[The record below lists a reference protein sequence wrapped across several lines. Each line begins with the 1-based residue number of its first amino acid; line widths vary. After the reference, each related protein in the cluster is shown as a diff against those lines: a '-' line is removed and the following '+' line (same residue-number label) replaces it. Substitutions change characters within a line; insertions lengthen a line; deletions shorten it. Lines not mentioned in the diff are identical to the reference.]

1 MKACLRVAL
10 LAMGCTLALRAQEP
24 TLAEV
29 MRRVHT
35 YVTDYEDHV
44 LSGMVAQETYH
55 QQVFEGDGTVKEERR
70 LVSEYVI
77 LQLPPDEAWYGFR
90 NVIEVDGKPQPER
103 VHRLEE
109 IFASTEGNPVAQA
122 MQLAEE
128 SAQFNLGGVYRT
140 VNLPTFVLSFLRPA
154 NRKRLT
160 FEPAG
165 REDVDGTPTW
175 IVSYREQKDSA
186 FIATPRGKGLKA
198 SGRFWAEPVSGR
210 VLRTELVVGP
220 DRGTPWRAHI
230 LVNYRPMPENGA
242 WLPAEMSE
250 VYDNPRKAR
259 AGRITGE
266 ASYANYRRL
275 EVRKK

>member
-1 MKACLRVAL
+1 
-10 LAMGCTLALRAQEP
+10 
-24 TLAEV
+24 

-55 QQVFEGDGTVKEERR
+55 QQVFEGDGSVKEERR

-109 IFASTEGNPVAQA
+109 IFASSQSNPVEQA

-128 SAQFNLGGVYRT
+128 SAQFNVGGVYRT

-160 FEPAG
+160 FEPGG
-165 REDVDGTPTW
+165 REDLEGTPTW
-175 IVSYREQKDSA
+175 IV
-186 FIATPRGKGLKA
+186 AT
-198 SGRFWAEPVSGR
+198 VSR
-210 VLRTELVVGP
+210 RTRRSSP
-220 DRGTPWRAHI
+220 HP
-230 LVNYRPMPENGA
+230 
-242 WLPAEMSE
+242 
-250 VYDNPRKAR
+250 KAR
-259 AGRITGE
+259 G
-266 ASYANYRRL
+266 
-275 EVRKK
+275 